1 MGIEHE
7 VLHGLVKEFMTSS
20 SQAVKSD
27 KFCFPWMASRE
38 FDLLWFFAPLLLA
51 IAASICLQLPSV
63 VTPSL
68 LFLFIVNAF
77 GIGPAHQGPTWFFYF
92 DKKNNQYWTQDR
104 SRVALYYLAPL
115 AVGIFTLILAV
126 AAPWLCLTITTLWG
140 VQHFVQQNLG
150 IVLLYHNKNA
160 NEVLPNRDLLSRS
173 LWTPSIFFVSVF
185 FYRQLFAGVASYWAL
200 AAFVALALLALYDI
214 ARYLNNILKQV
225 NTGASINVPAL
236 VFWVTSV
243 LYFVPF
249 VFPGQRVET
258 AFLIPGTMHWC
269 QYIGLNIILIRYKY
283 QDQDRKF
290 DIPMNAQVL
299 MTILCLGSLGIYLL
313 THAVRL
319 DFSPGS
325 FYFKLLLGCSIAMS
339 NIHYFQD
346 AFFWRFREQFQRD
359 SIMPYLLQAR
369 HVQAVASKS

>member
-1 MGIEHE
+1 
-7 VLHGLVKEFMTSS
+7 MTSS

-38 FDLLWFFAPLLLA
+38 FDLLWFFAPLLVA
-51 IAASICLQLPSV
+51 IAASVCLQLPAAAS
-63 VTPSL
+63 PSL

-77 GIGPAHQGPTWFFYF
+77 GIGPMHQGPTWFFYF
-92 DKKNNQYWTQDR
+92 DKKNSQYWAQDPK
-104 SRVALYYLAPL
+104 RVALYYVAPL
-115 AVGIFTLILAV
+115 LVGATSVYLAV
-126 AAPWLCLTITTLWG
+126 TTPWLGLTVTTLWG

-160 NEVLPNRDLLSRS
+160 NEALPNRDLLSRS

-185 FYRQLFAGVASYWAL
+185 FYHQLFAGVESYWAM
-200 AAFVALALLALYDI
+200 AAFAALALLALFDI

-225 NTGASINVPAL
+225 SAGASLNVPAFI
-236 VFWVTSV
+236 FWLTSV
-243 LYFVPF
+243 LYFIPF
-249 VFPGQRVET
+249 VWPGQRVET

-269 QYIGLNIILIRYKY
+269 QYIGLNLILVRYKY
-283 QDQDRKF
+283 QDEKRKF
-290 DIPMNAQVL
+290 DIPFNAQALMAVL
-299 MTILCLGSLGIYLL
+299 CFGSLAIYMA
-313 THAVRL
+313 THAIRL
-319 DFSPGS
+319 DFSPNS
-325 FYFKLLLGCSIAMS
+325 FNFKFMLGLSVAMS

-369 HVQAVASKS
+369 QVDTASAKI